1 MICLSNMPEKITA
14 SFVTNMLNISQATGP
29 GFYRCYS
36 FSKQDPMRYS
46 EQDFETIYR
55 ATYPILSKYVFRK
68 TSRLED
74 GQDLLQDLY
83 YALYKHMM
91 KVNEPIDNPQA
102 YLIRMADNALSHYYR
117 AKSKSDVT
125 LRNDDEDGLEMIPD
139 DFELELNVLDH
150 VSLEQIW
157 SEIEKIGEP
166 DRSIL
171 IARYRFDMNYP
182 EISDQFELPE
192 TTIKS
197 KVYKALEKLKSKFTK

>member
-1 MICLSNMPEKITA
+1 
-14 SFVTNMLNISQATGP
+14 
-29 GFYRCYS
+29 
-36 FSKQDPMRYS
+36 MRYS